1 MSTVK
6 ENENDEV
13 FEDAKG
19 EGMNIGPRLFFIY
32 SIKLYCLNYNNL
44 TYFILI

>member
-19 EGMNIGPRLFFIY
+19 EGMNINFTVLSNY
-32 SIKLYCLNYNNL
+32 STKFNIGHIS
-44 TYFILI
+44 FQ

>member
-19 EGMNIGPRLFFIY
+19 EGTNIGPIVFFSY
-32 SIKLYCLNYNNL
+32 STKFYNNL

>member
-19 EGMNIGPRLFFIY
+19 EGTNIGPRVLSILQLNFIIFFV
-32 SIKLYCLNYNNL
+32 
-44 TYFILI
+44 